1 MICIDLIQTHVPRI
15 LQSSF
20 VRETGLCD
28 FRMMI
33 LTVMRKNFRKFQLRI
48 INYRFQK
55 HFSNET
61 YRESLINRLSQ
72 QNFVNNNGG
81 FQRFY
86 DISLE
91 TLNKYAPCK
100 IKHVRGNQM
109 PFFNKKLSKAETY
122 RNYRN
127 LSAKQ
132 RNFCVSFK
140 KDQKAWKEIL

>member
-1 MICIDLIQTHVPRI
+1 MICIDLTQTHVPRI

-48 INYRFQK
+48 INYRFYK

-61 YRESLINRLSQ
+61 YTESLINRLSQ

-91 TLNKYAPCK
+91 TLKV
-100 IKHVRGNQM
+100 H
-109 PFFNKKLSKAETY
+109 
-122 RNYRN
+122 
-127 LSAKQ
+127 
-132 RNFCVSFK
+132 
-140 KDQKAWKEIL
+140 